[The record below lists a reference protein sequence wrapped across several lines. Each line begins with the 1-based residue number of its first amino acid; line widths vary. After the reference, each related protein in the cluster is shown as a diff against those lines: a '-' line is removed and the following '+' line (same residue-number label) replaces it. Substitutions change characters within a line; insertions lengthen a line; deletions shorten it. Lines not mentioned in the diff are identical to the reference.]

1 MSEKITKIRGFR
13 FAGIASGIKKNSKK
27 DLGLIV
33 ADRPVN
39 AAGVFTR
46 NLVRAAP
53 VEVSSERLKAHK
65 KAQALLVNS
74 GNANACTGQAGMDA
88 TLRSSEAIARALGIE
103 PGLVLPSSTGVIGV
117 VLPVEKIVDSTERL
131 VGSLSEDGAM
141 EFAEAILTTDRF
153 PKTASETFKARR
165 EEGAILGIAKGAGM
179 IHPDMATTLGFILT
193 DVSAP
198 SSYLRAALRRT
209 VDKTLNRVSV
219 DGDTSTND
227 SFYLLASGVGMKL
240 DDDLKKRRFEEALFK
255 VLLSLG
261 EQMVSDGEG
270 AEHAVTIRVFADT
283 EKNAKRVAHA
293 IGTSLLV
300 KTALFGKD
308 PNWGR
313 IIAAA
318 GRAGVRFDPARAEIR
333 IGDDRVFHRGLPAMD
348 EETEARAAATM
359 RLPKYEIQVR
369 LGTGREESFI
379 ITSDLGPGYVSV
391 NADYRS

>member
-227 SFYLLASGVGMKL
+227 SFYLLASEVGMKL

-255 VLLSLG
+255 VLFSLG

-270 AEHAVTIRVFADT
+270 AEHAVTIRVLQIPRRMRSASHT
-283 EKNAKRVAHA
+283 PSELHS
-293 IGTSLLV
+293 SLKQRSLERIRTGDASSPLRDV
-300 KTALFGKD
+300 PGFDSIRPEPRFGSVTIAFSTAGFRRWTTRPRRAPPRPCAC
-308 PNWGR
+308 PNTKFR
-313 IIAAA
+313 
-318 GRAGVRFDPARAEIR
+318 
-333 IGDDRVFHRGLPAMD
+333 
-348 EETEARAAATM
+348 
-359 RLPKYEIQVR
+359 
-369 LGTGREESFI
+369 
-379 ITSDLGPGYVSV
+379 
-391 NADYRS
+391 

>member
-1 MSEKITKIRGFR
+1 MSEDIMKIAGFR
-13 FAGIASGIKKNSKK
+13 FAGIASGIKKNGKK

-33 ADRPVN
+33 ADAPVN
-39 AAGVFTR
+39 AAGVFTK

-53 VEVSSERLKAHK
+53 VELSIERLKASS

-74 GNANACTGQAGMDA
+74 GNANACTGEPGAKASVD
-88 TLRSSEAIARALGIE
+88 SSAAVAAALGIE
-103 PGLVLPSSTGVIGV
+103 AGLVLPSSTGVIGV
-117 VLPVEKIVDSTERL
+117 PLPAEKIAAKAEAL
-131 VGSLSEDGAM
+131 VGALSDESAM
-141 EFAEAILTTDRF
+141 DFAEAIMTTDRF
-153 PKTASETFKARR
+153 PKTASARFKRQR

-193 DVSAP
+193 DAAAP
-198 SSYLRAALRRT
+198 SSYLRAALRRA

-227 SFYLLASGVGMKL
+227 SFYLLASGKGMKL
-240 DDDLKKRRFEEALFK
+240 NDELSKRRFEEALFK

-283 EKNAKRVAHA
+283 EKNAKRVAHT

-318 GRAGVRFDPARAEIR
+318 GRAGVRFDPSKAEIF
-333 IGDDRVFHRGLPAMD
+333 IGEDRVFHRGLPTMD
-348 EETEARAAATM
+348 AETEAKAAATM
-359 RLPKYEIQVR
+359 KTPRYEVR
-369 LGTGREESFI
+369 VKLGTGKAEAYL
-379 ITSDLGPGYVSV
+379 ITSDLGHGYVSV

>member
-1 MSEKITKIRGFR
+1 MSETFTKIAGFR
-13 FAGIASGIKKNSKK
+13 FAGIAAGIKKNGKR

-33 ADRPVN
+33 ADAPVN
-39 AAGVFTR
+39 AAGVFTK

-53 VEVSSERLKAHK
+53 VELSIERLKK
-65 KAQALLVNS
+65 STKAQALLVNA
-74 GNANACTGQAGMDA
+74 GNANACTGAPGMKASLDSSASIAG
-88 TLRSSEAIARALGIE
+88 ALGVDA
-103 PGLVLPSSTGVIGV
+103 GLVLPSSTGVIGV
-117 VLPVEKIVDSTERL
+117 PLPAEKIVSKADAL
-131 VGSLSEDGAM
+131 VAALSEDGAM
-141 EFAEAILTTDRF
+141 DFAEAIMTTDRF
-153 PKTASETFKARR
+153 PKTASARFNRQR
-165 EEGAILGIAKGAGM
+165 EEGAIFGVAKGAGM

-193 DVSAP
+193 DAAAP
-198 SSYLRAALRRT
+198 SSYLRAALRRV
-209 VDKTLNRVSV
+209 VDKTLNCVSV

-227 SFYLLASGVGMKL
+227 SFYLLASGRGMKL
-240 DDDLKKRRFEEALFK
+240 NDELSKRRFEEALFK

-318 GRAGVRFDPARAEIR
+318 GRAGVRFDPAKAEVH
-333 IGDDRVFHRGLPAMD
+333 IGGDRVFHRGLPTMD
-348 EETEARAAATM
+348 AAIEAKAAATM
-359 RLPKYEIQVR
+359 KTPRYEIKVR
-369 LGTGREESFI
+369 LGTGRAEAYI
-379 ITSDLGPGYVSV
+379 ITSDLGHGYVSV